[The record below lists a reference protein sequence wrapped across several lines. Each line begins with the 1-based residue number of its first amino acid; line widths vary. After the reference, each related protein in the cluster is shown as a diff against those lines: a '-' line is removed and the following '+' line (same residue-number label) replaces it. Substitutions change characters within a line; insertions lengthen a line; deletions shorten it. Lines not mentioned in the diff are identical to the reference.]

1 MGRFDTL
8 QSRYDAQ
15 EPAGYWEPLEDDRE
29 DEDDDA
35 GDLGEDQA

>member
-15 EPAGYWEPLEDDRE
+15 EPAGYWESLEDDRE

-35 GDLGEDQA
+35 GDFREDQA